1 MTTWQAG
8 MRITADRLNDNTST
22 STTSG
27 LVAASGFSVNSFL
40 GRKVSGITVLDM
52 YLARTGTDITAS
64 GGNISPDVQI
74 CTVPA
79 GWRPPDQTING
90 TFDNGAVEGGFVI
103 GTDGIVTLRTSNGTI
118 TGTAGGGT
126 TNLRLHIEFVSDN
139 N

>member
-1 MTTWQAG
+1 MTNWLAG

-27 LVAASGFSVNSFL
+27 LTAATGFSVNSFL
-40 GRKVSGITVLDM
+40 GRKVSGVTVLDIYM
-52 YLARTGTDITAS
+52 QRTGADITAT
-64 GGNISPDVQI
+64 GGNITDTQI

-90 TFDNGAVEGGFVI
+90 TWDNGAAEGGWVV
-103 GTDGIVTLRTSNGTI
+103 GTDGVCTLRTSNGTI
-118 TGTAGGGT
+118 TGTAGSGVS
-126 TNLRLHIEFVSDN
+126 NLRLHIEFISDN